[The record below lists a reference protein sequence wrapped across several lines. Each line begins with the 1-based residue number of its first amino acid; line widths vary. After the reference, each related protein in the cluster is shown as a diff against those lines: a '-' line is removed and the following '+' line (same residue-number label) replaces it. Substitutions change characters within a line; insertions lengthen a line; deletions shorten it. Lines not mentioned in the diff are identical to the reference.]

1 VVQDPSGR
9 ELSRFTSGADG
20 RFRVALAPGTYL
32 LLAAP
37 GSRLPMKPVTT
48 TVTSGRY
55 TTVSLAFDTG
65 IR

>member
-1 VVQDPSGR
+1 
-9 ELSRFTSGADG
+9 
-20 RFRVALAPGTYL
+20 
-32 LLAAP
+32 
-37 GSRLPMKPVTT
+37 MKPVTT